1 MVFDRPIGLQE
12 AAVSCETAVSCLA
25 LLRSQISSDVD
36 TKILRSPEQVHGPTL
51 AISELLEL
59 ANDFGFEAQYIHR
72 DWPWLQ
78 LALTTRPILLLLKNG
93 NMIVAVGV
101 GRTDAEEIVVSDPLH
116 RSGALIILSR
126 GNIERAWDGDAV
138 TVLPKVFLNG
148 RVDSERGIVAA
159 VKSLNGIEKTQK
171 FWKLFSV
178 ILLCLGSVALV
189 SVLITLPTAEKPI
202 GNQKTS
208 LIPATPPPHVS
219 AIKNLVGHQHVS
231 DQAVTVEAPTKA
243 LAYRTSGSIAAGA
256 ISPLND
262 TSLSLAYTASGLT
275 AAGAIPPLL
284 LAPLPSNPKNPESPV
299 VELLA
304 SVPSVAEV
312 NAEPIGVAPIAN
324 AEVPLG
330 ALVPLV
336 SAQIAANAVM
346 PPPAGSP
353 PASEGSGLSGNVKLP
368 PSDVAALLARGDDQ
382 LRLGDV
388 ASARLFYQHAAD
400 AGEAIATLRLGET
413 YDPIFLNRANL
424 HGVSGDMEK
433 AVFWYYRARDLGSKE
448 ADKLL
453 KELTT
458 NNSTTH

>member
-12 AAVSCETAVSCLA
+12 AAVSSETAVSCLA

-36 TKILRSPEQVHGPTL
+36 TKILPSRQQVHGPTL

-93 NMIVAVGV
+93 NMIVAVGG

-138 TVLPKVFLNG
+138 TVLPKVFPNG
-148 RVDSERGIVAA
+148 RVDSENNIEVA
-159 VKSLNGIEKTQK
+159 VKPLNGIEKTQK

-219 AIKNLVGHQHVS
+219 AVGHQHVS
-231 DQAVTVEAPTKA
+231 DQAATVGAPIKP
-243 LAYRTSGSIAAGA
+243 LVYRASGSKAAGA
-256 ISPLND
+256 ISPLHD
-262 TSLSLAYTASGLT
+262 PSLSLVYGASGVI
-275 AAGAIPPLL
+275 AAGAIPAPGV
-284 LAPLPSNPKNPESPV
+284 APLPSNPESPV
-299 VELLA
+299 VAWLV
-304 SVPSVAEV
+304 SVPSVAQV
-312 NAEPIGVAPIAN
+312 NAEPIVVAPATS
-324 AEVPLG
+324 AKVPLG

-336 SAQIAANAVM
+336 PAQIATDTIT
-346 PPPAGSP
+346 PPPAGPP
-353 PASEGSGLSGNVKLP
+353 PASRDSGLSGNVKLP

-424 HGVSGDMEK
+424 PGVSGDMEK

-458 NNSTTH
+458 SNSVAH